1 MRTYPLILLMFWSSA
16 LFARGMDESTMGK
29 YFIHNQVGAN
39 QGLYALGLGYQG
51 DWFEP
56 SLSLGYLPPFK
67 SGAAIYQTNL
77 KANFKIL
84 TTKEPDFQ
92 WLVGTSLLWNL
103 SNKTFYDVPAHYPKR
118 YYPPNA
124 YYFALQTSIRH
135 HGFYVEAS
143 IIDYFLEV
151 AARNKNS
158 MSYISDLYSVG
169 FGYGESVDWEFSDLT
184 RSVKN
189 WF

>member
-1 MRTYPLILLMFWSSA
+1 MRIYTLIIALLWGSQ
-16 LFARGMDESTMGK
+16 LFAKGMDDSTEGK

-56 SLSLGYLPPFK
+56 SLSLGYLPPYK
-67 SGAAIYQTNL
+67 SGAAIYQSNL
-77 KANFKIL
+77 KTNFRL
-84 TTKEPDFQ
+84 LGSQDPDIQ
-92 WLVGTSLLWNL
+92 WLMGASLLVNL
-103 SNKTFYDVPAHYPKR
+103 SKKTFFEVPHQYPRK

-124 YYFALQTSIRH
+124 YYFAIQTSVRH
-135 HGFYVEAS
+135 HGFFVEAS

-151 AARNKNS
+151 AARNKHS
-158 MSYISDLYSVG
+158 MQYISDLYSVG

-184 RSVKN
+184 RVVKS